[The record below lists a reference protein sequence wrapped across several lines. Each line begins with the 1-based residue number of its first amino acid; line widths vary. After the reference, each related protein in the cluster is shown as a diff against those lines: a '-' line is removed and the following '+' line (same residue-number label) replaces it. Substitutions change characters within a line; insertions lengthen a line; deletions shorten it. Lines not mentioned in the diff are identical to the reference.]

1 MNKISSLLISLI
13 LLFIPYSTANASERI
28 NGSEIKKQAVE
39 FFANKSLSLSL
50 LVSDK
55 RTFFPCSEPLL
66 FNPRQKDDWSTVT
79 VECESQGWKTMVR
92 SQNSL
97 TTNAINNFESDPLGT
112 HVLVLAKNISK
123 GEVISQNHLKIE
135 SRPER
140 QLRGAYK
147 DPKDILGRKAKNNLA
162 AGTIIKPRHVDI
174 IFTVNKEDTVLV
186 IASNAAITITTAAT
200 ALESGQIGD
209 MIPVRNINS
218 QKILKVIITG
228 EKKVA
233 PITNM

>member
-1 MNKISSLLISLI
+1 MNKINSLLIILI
-13 LLFIPYSTANASERI
+13 LIFSSYPPANASERI
-28 NGSEIKKQAVE
+28 NGSEIKKQALE
-39 FFANKSLSLSL
+39 FFTSKGLSLSV

-55 RTFFPCSEPLL
+55 RTFFPCSTPLL
-66 FNPRQKDDWSTVT
+66 FNPRQKDDWSTIS

-147 DPKDILGRKAKNNLA
+147 DPKISW
-162 AGTIIKPRHVDI
+162 AGK
-174 IFTVNKEDTVLV
+174 
-186 IASNAAITITTAAT
+186 
-200 ALESGQIGD
+200 
-209 MIPVRNINS
+209 
-218 QKILKVIITG
+218 QKITLRLGQSSNHVIG
-228 EKKVA
+228 HCFHRKQRGQC
-233 PITNM
+233 

>member
-13 LLFIPYSTANASERI
+13 LLFIPYLTANASERI
-28 NGSEIKKQAVE
+28 NGSDIKKQAIE
-39 FFANKSLSLSL
+39 FFASNSLSISL

-97 TTNAINNFESDPLGT
+97 TTNAINNFESDTLGT
-112 HVLVLAKNISK
+112 DVLVLAKNISK

-140 QLRGAYK
+140 QL
-147 DPKDILGRKAKNNLA
+147 
-162 AGTIIKPRHVDI
+162 
-174 IFTVNKEDTVLV
+174 
-186 IASNAAITITTAAT
+186 
-200 ALESGQIGD
+200 
-209 MIPVRNINS
+209 
-218 QKILKVIITG
+218 
-228 EKKVA
+228 
-233 PITNM
+233 

>member
-66 FNPRQKDDWSTVT
+66 FNPRRKDDWSTVT

-97 TTNAINNFESDPLGT
+97 TTNAINNFESDTRGT
-112 HVLVLAKNISK
+112 DVLVLAKNISK
-123 GEVISQNHLKIE
+123 GEVISKNHLRIE
-135 SRPER
+135 NRPER
-140 QLRGAYK
+140 QIRAAYK
-147 DPKDILGRKAKNNLA
+147 DPKNVLGRKAKNNLS

-174 IFTVNKEDTVLV
+174 IFTVNKEDSVLI
-186 IASNAAITITTAAT
+186 IASNAAITITTAAI

-228 EKKVA
+228 EKKVT

>member
-1 MNKISSLLISLI
+1 MNKINSLLISLI
-13 LLFIPYSTANASERI
+13 LIFSSYPPANALERI
-28 NGSEIKKQAVE
+28 NGSEIKKQALE
-39 FFANKSLSLSL
+39 FFTSKGLSLSV

-55 RTFFPCSEPLL
+55 RTFFPCSTPLL
-66 FNPRQKDDWSTVT
+66 FNPRQKDDWSTIS

-97 TTNAINNFESDPLGT
+97 TTNTINNFESDAPGT
-112 HVLVLAKNISK
+112 DVLVLAKNISK

-135 SRPER
+135 SRPDR
-140 QLRGAYK
+140 QIRGAYK
-147 DPKDILGRKAKNNLA
+147 DLRNVLGRKAKNNLA
-162 AGTIIKPRHVDI
+162 AGTIIKPRHLNIV
-174 IFTVNKEDTVLV
+174 FTINKEDSVLI
-186 IASNAAITITTAAT
+186 IASNAAITITTAAI
-200 ALESGQIGD
+200 ALENGQIGD
-209 MIPVRNINS
+209 MIPVRNVNS